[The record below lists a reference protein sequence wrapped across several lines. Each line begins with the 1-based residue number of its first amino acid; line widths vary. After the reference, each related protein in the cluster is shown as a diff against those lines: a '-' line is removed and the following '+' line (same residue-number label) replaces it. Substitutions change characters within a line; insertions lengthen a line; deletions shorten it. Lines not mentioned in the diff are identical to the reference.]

1 MTGYAGLR
9 QQFIHANSITD
20 ISYHG
25 VVVEKAGLDLNMK
38 SVLFGSGFAVPF
50 RDWAMRCELG
60 SWC

>member
-25 VVVEKAGLDLNMK
+25 MVVVVVEKAGLDSDMK
-38 SVLFGSGFAVPF
+38 SVYSGLILRFHFVI
-50 RDWAMRCELG
+50 G
-60 SWC
+60 Q